1 MSFSSS
7 GHVRCCVFSFRTS
20 FVLLKSGIVPLSVT
34 EDSLSASSAS
44 ILEGIVG
51 LSEQEACLLAIDAV
65 YETVHNPESTANTEI
80 IDDVVIND
88 DDDIFCGDCLRE
100 EVLLLV
106 GEIR

>member
-1 MSFSSS
+1 M
-7 GHVRCCVFSFRTS
+7 
-20 FVLLKSGIVPLSVT
+20 T
-34 EDSLSASSAS
+34 EESLPASSAS

-80 IDDVVIND
+80 IDDEVLAD

-100 EVLLLV
+100 EVLLLL